1 MRCISFTGRV
11 KAACVELIEINN
23 IGVEEKAV
31 LYRVKFHSVLRPYCF
46 KVYQIN
52 PKSNGS

>member
-46 KVYQIN
+46 KVYQIY